1 MDILFQW
8 LVSALAILVS
18 SYVLPGIQVESFFV
32 ALVLVVVLGLINA
45 VLKPVIVLLTLP
57 VNIVTLGLFTL
68 VINGVL
74 VLLASS
80 IVPGFH
86 VAGFWWAVLFSL
98 VLTLVNGF
106 FRKFSRSNGHYA
118 HVVRKP
124 ATFKIEE

>member
-1 MDILFQW
+1 MEILFQW
-8 LVSALAILVS
+8 LVSALAILAT

-74 VLLASS
+74 VLLASN

-86 VAGFWWAVLFSL
+86 VASFWWAVLFSV
-98 VLTLVNGF
+98 VLTLISGF
-106 FRKFSRSNGHYA
+106 LRKFSYRNS
-118 HVVRKP
+118 VVR
-124 ATFKIEE
+124 